1 MSRQGRLSLT
11 SCEAPDYRWFD
22 LRGDYAHIGYVL
34 GLADPP
40 FQMQPWWWPPPAL
53 RFTDAC
59 LEVVKDV
66 HPHLVDELRAYADAQ
81 RLSFR
86 EFWQRCC
93 RVNLKA
99 RLSAVGLSAPATAIA
114 EGCSTFVRYVN
125 VRAAQ
130 SRLTTRRA
138 VVGRNY
144 DYLPQQAR
152 RQRIRFVPDCCAHAT
167 VGARGSVP
175 AGRYDGL
182 NQHGLFASLHVV
194 MTATPHEADISP
206 GVPFHLVV
214 RLVLELC
221 RTARQACDLL
231 TRIPHLSS
239 LNYLVADPQEAF
251 VVEADP
257 RRVRVIEQEGDVL
270 AVTNHY
276 RHPDMLKLQGG
287 RASAHSVCRLTFLMQ
302 SADWAGAE
310 DDVDGLLD
318 AAARIMADRSAP
330 MCGVQGAMTTLWSCV
345 AELTTRRVRYAAG
358 PPCSTPYQELA
369 TF

>member
-53 RFTDAC
+53 GFTDAC

-130 SRLTTRRA
+130 SGLTTRRA

-182 NQHGLFASLHVV
+182 NQYGLFASLHVV

-206 GVPFHLVV
+206 GIPFHLVV